1 MGSAVSLMT
10 SDSCLAGCLVILCC
24 DLQLSYRPLLRE
36 PATRNPQK
44 RGLRGLI
51 SSDRRDDHRTACGQR
66 YSTSRRL
73 DMTAEHRVLVLH
85 SGCEGA
91 LSDSIFEC
99 PTSRSSLRRL
109 ITSASHTFI
118 LSDYDRMLKCYT
130 QTASRLLSRAYNFL
144 NEKEPMSR
152 LKPFGSLSCVLSTC
166 HASKIPG
173 DTCSAD
179 WLVQSSLQIRGFA
192 I

>member
-10 SDSCLAGCLVILCC
+10 SDGCLAGCLVILCC
-24 DLQLSYRPLLRE
+24 ELRLSYRPLLRE

-44 RGLRGLI
+44 RGLRGLS

-66 YSTSRRL
+66 SSISRRL

-99 PTSRSSLRRL
+99 PTSRSFLCRL
-109 ITSASHTFI
+109 ITVPRFHRHSSYQI
-118 LSDYDRMLKCYT
+118 MIVCS
-130 QTASRLLSRAYNFL
+130 TAIHKLPRDF
-144 NEKEPMSR
+144 
-152 LKPFGSLSCVLSTC
+152 F
-166 HASKIPG
+166 PG
-173 DTCSAD
+173 YIT
-179 WLVQSSLQIRGFA
+179 L
-192 I
+192 